1 MNRIDEVDNEEAGPC
16 WLGSNDMGKWL
27 AGLWLLLCAVL
38 MTSPMALGQAEQGQ
52 ITGVVRDSSG
62 AVIRGVKITG
72 KNRETNVVSSTI
84 SGDDGYY
91 TLPYLQPGFYN
102 VSAEQNGFSTTAVN
116 GVHITVDLHTTV
128 NLTMKIGN
136 ISQTV
141 TVEANAIQLETDNS
155 ELGGTVH
162 RQQIIEL
169 PQLGRNPYNLIALQ
183 PGVLPVY
190 NNAGIQ
196 AQINGGMANTSN
208 VLLDG
213 ATQVN
218 SSSGD
223 LAFTPP
229 LESVGGCRVAAW

>member
-1 MNRIDEVDNEEAGPC
+1 M
-16 WLGSNDMGKWL
+16 
-27 AGLWLLLCAVL
+27 CAVDDFPYGVGAGRARL
-38 MTSPMALGQAEQGQ
+38 DHRRGQRQLR
-52 ITGVVRDSSG
+52 RDHSRSKDHDVG
-62 AVIRGVKITG
+62 L
-72 KNRETNVVSSTI
+72 SSTI

-102 VSAEQNGFSTTAVN
+102 VSAEQNGFSTMAVN

-128 NLTMKIGN
+128 NLTMKIGDV
-136 ISQTV
+136 SQTV

-223 LAFTPP
+223 LR
-229 LESVGGCRVAAW
+229 LHHRSSR